1 MERFSL
7 QRAST
12 GIDGLDDI
20 LGGGFPR
27 DRLYLVE
34 GSPGVG
40 KTTLALQFLME
51 GARQGEVA
59 LYITLSETEAEL
71 RSAAGSH
78 GWSLE
83 GITFFELDADS
94 GVEGSLGGD
103 EKEPYTIFLPAEVE
117 LSEVIRTLLRYVD
130 QVCPARVVVD
140 SLSDIRML
148 AQDPLNYRRQVI
160 ALKQYFS
167 GRACTVILLDDL
179 TGKSADGQLQSLAHG
194 VLSLEQLAPT
204 YGTDRRRLRVGKL
217 RGSGFRGGYHDFT
230 VGVGGLRV
238 FPRLV
243 ASEHHRPFVSEPT
256 SSGIQAIDTL
266 VGGGLDRG
274 TSTLILG
281 PTGAGKSALA
291 AQYVAAAASRG
302 EPGALFTFDE
312 NLGTL
317 MYRAQA
323 LGLDLET
330 HVKSGRVLLQQVDP
344 AELTPG
350 EFVHRVRAVVEEHG
364 ARIVVIDSLN
374 GYLQAMPAEEFL
386 VIQLH
391 ELLTYLNQRGV
402 VTILIA
408 TQHGLLGSGMTTP
421 VDASY
426 VADAVILLRYFE
438 AGGRVRNAL
447 AVMKKRSGR
456 HERAIREFTL
466 GPRGF
471 EVGAPMESF
480 HGVLTGVPTYTG
492 ASEPLMGSDDTD
504 GHR

>member
-1 MERFSL
+1 LE
-7 QRAST
+7 RAST

-27 DRLYLVE
+27 DRVYLVE

-71 RSAAGSH
+71 RSAAASH
-78 GWSLE
+78 RWDLD
-83 GITFFELDADS
+83 GITLFELDADS
-94 GVEGSLGGD
+94 GAEGALRGD
-103 EKEPYTIFLPAEVE
+103 EREPYTVFHPAEVE
-117 LSEVIRTLLRYVD
+117 LSEVIKTLLRHVE
-130 QVCPARVVVD
+130 QVGPARVVVD

-148 AQDPLNYRRQVI
+148 AQDALNYRRQVI

-194 VLSLEQLAPT
+194 VVSLEQLAPL
-204 YGTDRRRLRVGKL
+204 YGTDRRRVRVGKL
-217 RGSGFRGGYHDFT
+217 RGSDFRGGYHDFI
-230 VGVGGLRV
+230 VGADGLRV

-243 ASEHHRPFVSEPT
+243 AAEHHRPFRAEPT
-256 SSGIQAIDTL
+256 SSGIDAIDTL

-291 AQYVAAAASRG
+291 TQYVAAAAARG

-317 MYRAQA
+317 MYRAQS

-330 HVKSGRVLLQQVDP
+330 HVNSGRVLLQQVDP

-350 EFVHRVRAVVEEHG
+350 EFVHRVRAAVEQHG

-374 GYLQAMPAEEFL
+374 GYLQAMPAESFL

-408 TQHGLLGSGMTTP
+408 TQHGLLGNGMTTP

-438 AGGRVRNAL
+438 SGGRVRNAL

-456 HERAIREFTL
+456 HERTIREFTL
-466 GPRGF
+466 GPTGF
-471 EVGAPMESF
+471 EVGAPMEDF

-492 ASEPLMGSDDTD
+492 AAEPLMQSDDVD
-504 GHR
+504 GRP

>member
-1 MERFSL
+1 MKRLTL

-20 LGGGFPR
+20 LDGGFPS
-27 DRLYLVE
+27 DRIYLVE

-40 KTTLALQFLME
+40 KTTLAMQFLME

-71 RSAAGSH
+71 RSAAASH

-83 GITFFELDADS
+83 GISFFELDADS
-94 GVEGSLGGD
+94 GVEGGLNR
-103 EKEPYTIFLPAEVE
+103 EEREPYTIFHPAEVE
-117 LSEVIRTLLRYVD
+117 LSEVIKTMLRHVD
-130 QVCPARVVVD
+130 QVSPTRVVVD

-148 AQDPLNYRRQVI
+148 AQDALNYRRQVI

-194 VLSLEQLAPT
+194 VVSLEQLAPM
-204 YGTDRRRLRVGKL
+204 YGTDRRRVRVCKL

-243 ASEHHRPFVSEPT
+243 AAEHHQPFRSEPT
-256 SSGIQAIDTL
+256 SSGIDAIDTL

-291 AQYVAAAASRG
+291 AQYVSAAAERG

-317 MYRAQA
+317 LYRSQA
-323 LGLDLET
+323 LGLNLDT
-330 HVKSGRVLLQQVDP
+330 HVKSGRVRLQQVDP

-350 EFVHRVRAVVEEHG
+350 EFVHRVRSAVEEHG

-374 GYLQAMPAEEFL
+374 GYLQAMPAEDFL

-408 TQHGLLGSGMTTP
+408 TQHGLLGNGMTTP

-438 AGGRVRNAL
+438 AGGSVRNAV
-447 AVMKKRSGR
+447 AVMKKRSGC
-456 HERAIREFTL
+456 HERTIREFSL
-466 GPRGF
+466 GPKGF
-471 EVGAPMESF
+471 EVGAPMEAF

-492 ASEPLMGSDDTD
+492 AAEPLMRSDDAD
-504 GHR
+504 AQR